1 VHIPDLSSLAPL
13 LNDISLQ
20 APWALIERFAGLAR
34 EHPDDVRRA
43 GFEIVG
49 RLAALG
55 VPVTMEEPELFLSL
69 PRRASISTRDKTVSA
84 RALAMSRSLPAGL
97 NAPLIFAPE
106 VDATPHAAGQPG
118 SDLDVAGKFVLTHG
132 FASHGVVRHFERQGA
147 AGVIA
152 ISPGRLRH
160 AENCSS
166 VWGSPDLHSL
176 ALKPGIQAVSVSHA
190 DGLALIERARA
201 GEYVSLFT
209 ELEEGWFPSPIP
221 LVRIA
226 GTEEPGPF
234 VLLHGHYDAWGVGV
248 GDNATGSAAL
258 LEIAR
263 VLWAHR
269 DRLKRSVWVA
279 WWPGHA
285 TGGNA
290 GSAWFADRYA
300 VDLYER
306 CIAQVSCMSPGCR
319 SATAYEQVPVMAE
332 AEGWARAVIRTV
344 TGTEATIVRPSRAG
358 DYSFDNIGISGV
370 FMTLSTI
377 PAEERTARGYYPVG
391 GGGGNI
397 AWHTEADTLEIA
409 DRAVLLADM
418 KVYLAAVAG
427 AANAVIVPFDFAGT
441 MDELTGALT
450 RYQQA
455 ATGLV
460 SFEPALAEVSALR
473 HRLERF
479 AQHTDAL
486 QKRPVS
492 DPAVRRA
499 NAALRRLARLL
510 VPVGFTSGPAFFHDP
525 AEPVGPIPDLAPAL
539 AAPRMSVHH
548 RGFLRTHLVR
558 GQNRLV
564 AALRDAAAVV
574 RGAMA

>member
-1 VHIPDLSSLAPL
+1 MPDLSALDPF

-20 APWALIERFAGLAR
+20 APWALIERFGALAR

-55 VPVTMEEPELFLSL
+55 VPVTMEEPELYLSV
-69 PRRASISTRDKTVSA
+69 PRSASVSTREKTVSA

-97 NAPLIFAPE
+97 NAPLIFSPSPE
-106 VDATPHAAGQPG
+106 DSGHVARSPSG
-118 SDLDVAGKFVLTHG
+118 DLDVAGKFVLVHG
-132 FASHGVVRHFERQGA
+132 FGNPGMVRHFERQGA

-152 ISPGRLRH
+152 ISPGRHRH
-160 AENCSS
+160 GENCSS

-190 DGLALIERARA
+190 DGLALIDRARA

-209 ELEEGWFPSPIP
+209 ELEEGWFPSPMP
-221 LVRIA
+221 LVRVA

-269 DRLKRSVWVA
+269 DRLKRSVWIA

-290 GSAWFADRYA
+290 GSTWFADRYA

-306 CIAQVSCMSPGCR
+306 CIAQVNCTSPGCR
-319 SATAYEQVPVMAE
+319 SASAYEQVPAMAE
-332 AEGWARAVIRTV
+332 TEEWAGGIIRAV
-344 TGTEATIVRPSRAG
+344 TGKAATIVRPPRGFDA
-358 DYSFDNIGISGV
+358 SFNGIGISGC
-370 FMTLSTI
+370 FATLSSI
-377 PAEERTARGYYPVG
+377 PAEERAARGYYPVSAS
-391 GGGGNI
+391 GGNI
-397 AWHTEADTLEIA
+397 AWHTESDTLEIA
-409 DRAVLLADM
+409 DRNILLSDM
-418 KVYLAAVAG
+418 KIYLAAVAG
-427 AANAVIVPFDFAGT
+427 LANAVVAPFDFLRT
-441 MDELTGALT
+441 MDEFAGALQE
-450 RYQQA
+450 YQRA

-460 SFEPALAEVSALR
+460 SLESALAEVSALR

-479 AQHTDAL
+479 AEHVAGL
-486 QKRPVS
+486 GRRPVS

-499 NAALRRLARLL
+499 NAALRRVARLL
-510 VPVGFTSGPAFFHDP
+510 VPVSYTTGPAFFHDP
-525 AEPVGPIPDLAPAL
+525 ADPVAPLPDLAPAL

-564 AALRDAAAVV
+564 AALRDASAVV

>member
-1 VHIPDLSSLAPL
+1 VPIPDLSSLAPI
-13 LNDISLQ
+13 LNDISLE
-20 APWALIERFAGLAR
+20 APWALIERFGVLAR

-69 PRRASISTRDKTVSA
+69 PRSASVSTRDKSVSA

-97 NAPLIFAPE
+97 NAPLIFAPAP
-106 VDATPHAAGQPG
+106 DDTKAPWNPG
-118 SDLDVAGKFVLTHG
+118 GDLDVAGKFVLTHG
-132 FASHGVVRHFERQGA
+132 FGARGVVRHFERQGA

-160 AENCSS
+160 GENCSS
-166 VWGSPDLHSL
+166 VWGSPDLLSL
-176 ALKPGIQAVSVSHA
+176 ATRPGIQAVSVSHA
-190 DGLALIERARA
+190 DGLALIDRARA

-263 VLWAHR
+263 VLWTQR
-269 DRLKRSVWVA
+269 DRLKRSVWIA
-279 WWPGHA
+279 WWPGQA

-306 CIAQVSCMSPGCR
+306 CIAQVNCTSPGCR
-319 SATAYEQVPVMAE
+319 SASSYERVPMMAE
-332 AEGWARAVIRTV
+332 TEDWAREVIRAV
-344 TGTEATIVRPSRAG
+344 TGKEATGERPPRAG
-358 DYSFDNIGISGV
+358 DYSFNNIGISSF

-377 PAEERTARGYYPVG
+377 PAEERAGRSYYPVG

-409 DRAVLLADM
+409 DRGILLTDM

-427 AANAVIVPFDFAGT
+427 VANAAIAPFDFVRA
-441 MDELTGALT
+441 MDEFADVLQ
-450 RYQQA
+450 RYQGA

-460 SFEPALAEVSALR
+460 SFEPSLAEVSALR

-479 AQHTDAL
+479 AQHIAAIRN
-486 QKRPVS
+486 RPVS

-499 NAALRRLARLL
+499 NAALRRVARLL
-510 VPVGFTSGPAFFHDP
+510 VPVSFTAGPAFFHDP
-525 AEPVGPIPDLAPAL
+525 AEPIAPLPDLAPAL
-539 AAPRMSVHH
+539 AAPRMPLHH

-564 AALRDAAAVV
+564 AALRDASAVI

>member
-1 VHIPDLSSLAPL
+1 VHNPDLSALAPF
-13 LNDISLQ
+13 LNDTSLQ
-20 APWALIERFAGLAR
+20 APWALIERFATLAR

-69 PRRASISTRDKTVSA
+69 PRSASISTRDKTVTA

-106 VDATPHAAGQPG
+106 LDTAPHSGMMPG
-118 SDLDVAGKFVLTHG
+118 GELDVAGKFVLTHG
-132 FASHGVVRHFERQGA
+132 LGIRGVVRHFERQGA

-166 VWGSPDLHSL
+166 VWGSPDLQSL
-176 ALKPGIQAVSVSHA
+176 ALKPGIQAVSVSHP
-190 DGLALIERARA
+190 DGLGLIDRARA
-201 GEYVSLFT
+201 GEYVSVFT

-269 DRLKRSVWVA
+269 DRLKRSVWIA

-290 GSAWFADRYA
+290 GSTWFADRYA

-306 CIAQVSCMSPGCR
+306 CIAQVSCVSPGCR

-332 AEGWARAVIRTV
+332 AGGWAREVIRTV
-344 TGTEATIVRPSRAG
+344 TGKEATVARPPRAS
-358 DYSFDNIGISGV
+358 DSSFDNIGITGC
-370 FMTLSTI
+370 FITLSTI
-377 PAEERTARGYYPVG
+377 PAEERAARGYYPVG

-409 DRAVLLADM
+409 DRAVLLADL

-427 AANAVIVPFDFAGT
+427 AANAVVVPFDFTGT
-441 MDELTGALT
+441 MDELTGALQ
-450 RYQQA
+450 RYQRA
-455 ATGLV
+455 AAGLV

-473 HRLERF
+473 HRFERF
-479 AQHTDAL
+479 AQHVEAIR
-486 QKRPVS
+486 KRPVS

-499 NAALRRLARLL
+499 NAALRRVARLL
-510 VPVGFTSGPAFFHDP
+510 VPVSFTSGPAFFHDP
-525 AEPVGPIPDLAPAL
+525 AEPLEPLPDLAAAL
-539 AAPRMSVHH
+539 SAPRMSVHH

-564 AALRDAAAVV
+564 AALRDASAVI